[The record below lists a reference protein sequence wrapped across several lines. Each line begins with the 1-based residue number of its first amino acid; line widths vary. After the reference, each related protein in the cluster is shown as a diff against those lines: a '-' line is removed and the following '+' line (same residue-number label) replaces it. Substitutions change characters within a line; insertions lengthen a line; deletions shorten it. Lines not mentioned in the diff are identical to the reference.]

1 MVGHPQNGGHRLA
14 RGEDMAG
21 AGTQSHLP
29 RGVQQGQQAA
39 LKGERQIPVPRAVP
53 EWEKAAGKL
62 PLELQLDLIAQLLHR
77 GGGAA
82 VQSQGLL
89 SSSTCVGLRYGYDM
103 NNSGFS

>member
-62 PLELQLDLIAQLLHR
+62 PLELQLDLIAQLLPVSYTH
-77 GGGAA
+77 
-82 VQSQGLL
+82 LTL
-89 SSSTCVGLRYGYDM
+89 PTT
-103 NNSGFS
+103 